1 MRTYRKNCGR
11 YRRFRGRRLL
21 LLLAVVCILAALIPV
36 VRRAEP
42 PAPAADIQ
50 PQVLTDPTQPEAPSG
65 QAPVIVLDAGHGG
78 KDPGSSCW
86 GADEK
91 DITLEIVE
99 KAAQLL
105 RHEGYEVLLTR
116 EDDTWVAKEDRPVF
130 ASDHAA
136 DLFISV
142 HLNALE
148 DDSVTHGIE
157 TYCNEAA
164 CGGSAALAQAVQ
176 SHVVA
181 ETGGKD
187 RGVITD
193 SDFYVVHHAEVP
205 SCLLEAGFLTARE
218 EGALLMDGAYQDK
231 IAAGIVAAVKE
242 LTQEV

>member
-1 MRTYRKNCGR
+1 MRKHRKNWGR
-11 YRRFRGRRLL
+11 SRRFRGGCLL
-21 LLLAVVCILAALIPV
+21 LLLAVTCILAALLPS
-36 VRRAEP
+36 VRRTEL
-42 PAPAADIQ
+42 PAPEADVQ
-50 PQVLTDPTQPEAPSG
+50 SQALADPAQPEEPSQ

-99 KAAQLL
+99 KAARLL
-105 RHEGYEVLLTR
+105 RDEGYEVLLTR

-130 ASDHAA
+130 ASEHAA

-164 CGGSAALAQAVQ
+164 CGGSAALARAVQ

-205 SCLLEAGFLTARE
+205 ACLLEAGFLTARE

-231 IAAGIVAAVKE
+231 IAAGIAAAVKE
-242 LTQEV
+242 LIQKV